1 MLPNFNVKGALLVK
15 QRILSGAVIILF
27 AAAIVLFNESFPM
40 GLNIAIVLIA
50 GVSIWELLTALGIQ
64 KKLFLVWPSLT
75 AAVLIPFASYLQCDP
90 ALILYIYTLVL
101 FCGLLFHHKEVTF
114 RELGMIYSMTLLI
127 PAALGTLVSLRDN
140 NPACGIFIV
149 MVAVFAAW
157 VADAGAYFT
166 GSFFGKHKLCPE
178 ISPKKTIE
186 GAIGGV
192 IVNVLVLLL
201 AGFIYEQAFGA
212 QVNEI
217 SMLLIGL
224 GSSVISILG
233 DLSFSLI
240 KRSCNIK
247 DFGQVIPGHGG
258 ILDRFDSV
266 IFVSPLVYYICLWMP
281 LAVK

>member
-1 MLPNFNVKGALLVK
+1 MLPNFNMKGALLVK

-40 GLNIAIVLIA
+40 GLNIAIALIA

-140 NPACGIFIV
+140 TPPVPCN
-149 MVAVFAAW
+149 
-157 VADAGAYFT
+157 
-166 GSFFGKHKLCPE
+166 
-178 ISPKKTIE
+178 
-186 GAIGGV
+186 
-192 IVNVLVLLL
+192 N
-201 AGFIYEQAFGA
+201 
-212 QVNEI
+212 
-217 SMLLIGL
+217 
-224 GSSVISILG
+224 SSE
-233 DLSFSLI
+233 
-240 KRSCNIK
+240 R
-247 DFGQVIPGHGG
+247 G
-258 ILDRFDSV
+258 ILYRINQCHGDCYAHKSR
-266 IFVSPLVYYICLWMP
+266 VSDGNLS
-281 LAVK
+281 